1 MGEDG
6 RGVIEQMGIVDA
18 HHEAAALGPARQ
30 GVSDPAQE
38 VQLADRRRKSLG
50 KEVGEGAEGN
60 RCACPGGDDPLRGGP
75 GSFGSAMASRARRVL
90 PTPAE
95 PTRTMPGRPPAIESV
110 TQPSSAS
117 RPSRGHSCGMPDKA
131 VLSGVPSAVKA
142 VNVRRGRNDAP
153 LQG

>member
-1 MGEDG
+1 MREGG

-18 HHEAAALGPARQ
+18 HHEAAPLGPARQ

-75 GSFGSAMASRARRVL
+75 GSFGSADGLPCQTGLAHSRRADNDDARSPSGDRVGHPAKLRL
-90 PTPAE
+90 PSQQGPFVRHA
-95 PTRTMPGRPPAIESV
+95 RPGCPQR
-110 TQPSSAS
+110 SSPRQS
-117 RPSRGHSCGMPDKA
+117 KP
-131 VLSGVPSAVKA
+131 
-142 VNVRRGRNDAP
+142 
-153 LQG
+153 